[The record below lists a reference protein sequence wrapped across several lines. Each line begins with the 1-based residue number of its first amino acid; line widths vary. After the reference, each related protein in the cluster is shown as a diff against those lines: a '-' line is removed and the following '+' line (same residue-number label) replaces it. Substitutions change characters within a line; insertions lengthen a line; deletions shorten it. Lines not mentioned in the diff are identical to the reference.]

1 MLLRSEL
8 QTALQD
14 VEVACLEVADGHD
27 GAAEQLADDRLAPA
41 LRELAGARRAA
52 ALQLGEAIR
61 QLDDLPAEP
70 DADLETA
77 RELASRFLAALSA
90 DQHHAL
96 AAERAAAEA
105 HLVTLVD
112 VALAQP
118 ELAAASRSL
127 LEQIRHDA
135 TAAQQR
141 LALD

>member
-1 MLLRSEL
+1 
-8 QTALQD
+8 
-14 VEVACLEVADGHD
+14 
-27 GAAEQLADDRLAPA
+27 
-41 LRELAGARRAA
+41 
-52 ALQLGEAIR
+52 LQLGEAIR

-112 VALAQP
+112 AALARP